1 MCWRVVGS
9 VSPRVSTRMYPIVG
23 YLGLEQRRR
32 SLRMNI
38 NFEIL
43 RTGGSAPG
51 DADSGGRAGRL
62 VRCFQVACCG
72 VIEGVRCRGGGGG
85 IKRMPTGYSSREAM
99 IVLQRAGWERA
110 RQGGSRINMVRV
122 AIPGIVTIP
131 ANRRERNRRTFGNV
145 PRHAGMS
152 RKQFDSIAGEVL

>member
-38 NFEIL
+38 NLKIL

-85 IKRMPTGYSSREAM
+85 NQAYAYRLFFQRSNDSPPMCGVGEGQARWVTYQYGACGYTRNSYNSG
-99 IVLQRAGWERA
+99 QPA
-110 RQGGSRINMVRV
+110 RTQ
-122 AIPGIVTIP
+122 P
-131 ANRRERNRRTFGNV
+131 AYIRERPKTCRNV
-145 PRHAGMS
+145 A
-152 RKQFDSIAGEVL
+152 ETV